1 MALPDAHPAFRAHF
15 TDPVYDDQGADAG
28 PFGNDEG
35 WDLVM
40 EWGDRRDELG
50 PDSTLATVLEVDD
63 VDAVREFAGPMEGI
77 DGLDTGQFIV
87 GAAFTLL
94 RLTGRIR
101 DDDRALAL
109 GALDFLIETGGP
121 EPEHLIL
128 KADLA
133 SWRNPA

>member
-50 PDSTLATVLEVDD
+50 PDSSLTTVLGVDD
-63 VDAVREFAGPMEGI
+63 LDQVRAFAGPMEGI
-77 DGLDTGQFIV
+77 DGLDTAQFIV

-94 RLTGRIR
+94 RLSGRIR
-101 DDDRALAL
+101 DDDRTLAL
-109 GALDFLIETGGP
+109 EALDFLIDTGGP

-128 KADLA
+128 KADLT

>member
-50 PDSTLATVLEVDD
+50 PDSSLTTVLRVDD
-63 VDAVREFAGPMEGI
+63 LDQVRAFAGPMEGI
-77 DGLDTGQFIV
+77 DGLDTAQFIV

-94 RLTGRIR
+94 RLSGRIR
-101 DDDRALAL
+101 DDDRTLAL
-109 GALDFLIETGGP
+109 EALDFLIDTGGP

-128 KADLA
+128 KADLT